1 MLVVHLLVEILVRR
15 LLVIVLWVGIWVVVV
30 GVDGMVLSLFFEG
43 VRVICWV
50 WWIIVYIAL
59 LSVGVL
65 VAVSIFGGVWK

>member
-1 MLVVHLLVEILVRR
+1 
-15 LLVIVLWVGIWVVVV
+15 
-30 GVDGMVLSLFFEG
+30 MVLSLFFEG

-65 VAVSIFGGVWK
+65 VAVSIFWRSLEIELVAGFGVVWRMYV

>member
-1 MLVVHLLVEILVRR
+1 
-15 LLVIVLWVGIWVVVV
+15 LWVGIWVVVV